1 VTHDKADDAPDETAP
16 SDEEAAK
23 ASVKKE
29 RVLHTRVPA
38 VLEQELKRLAQSW
51 RVPVS
56 NVVRTILE
64 DAVDTVDFVG
74 RRAEGELR
82 GAAERL
88 ATERHRLRQKAH
100 GHEVDV
106 PASADASKDKAA
118 DPLEGALG
126 FTPLVLAS
134 AATCAVTGRELAAG
148 EEAYLVLFAEPG
160 RQAFVASDAL
170 PKNGEKN

>member
-1 VTHDKADDAPDETAP
+1 VTHTPDEAPDAPDETP
-16 SDEEAAK
+16 ETEEAPK
-23 ASVKKE
+23 KPKTKKE

-88 ATERHRLRQKAH
+88 ATERQRLRDKAH
-100 GHEVDV
+100 A
-106 PASADASKDKAA
+106 PARPPIAEPAAEPDAADA

-134 AATCAVTGRELAAG
+134 EATCAVTGRRLAAG
-148 EEAYLVLFAEPG
+148 EDAYLVLFAEPG

-170 PKNGEKN
+170 PNT